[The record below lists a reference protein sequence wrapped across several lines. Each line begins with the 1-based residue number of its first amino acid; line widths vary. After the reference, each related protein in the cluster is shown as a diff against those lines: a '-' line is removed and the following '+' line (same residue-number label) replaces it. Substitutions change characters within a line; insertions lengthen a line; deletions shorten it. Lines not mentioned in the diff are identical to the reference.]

1 MEDALLAHE
10 KMEGV
15 VVAGVDN
22 RFHFFRGFPVT
33 QILSELHGDGL
44 LPAIL
49 FRSSRK
55 QCDEDIERLNGS
67 KVGLVEDAVQE
78 SIRQQCHLVI
88 EKYGMEPE
96 IIEGHPHFPALIRTA
111 SGAHHAGQLLQWR
124 LVLEELMSQGL
135 LRLMVATGTVAAG
148 VDFPARSVIVTAH
161 SRRGNEGFVDFSP
174 SEFQQMAGRAGRR
187 GKDAVGVC
195 LVAPG
200 QFSDARVIH
209 GLAHRPP
216 DPLRSA
222 YFAAPAT
229 VLNLLKFRSV
239 DDLRYTV
246 ERSLAGF
253 YDRKRA
259 KELRLESEAMQSELQ
274 EKPLPVKELKKVEK
288 RIRRT
293 VREAERLELHQ
304 EIQLELS
311 LKGLRDLGHLDE
323 RGLTEKGLWAAE
335 LCTSLVLHLAEAIEE
350 GLFYEKSEDELACLI
365 GSIAGDAHRNYF
377 SLAPNPLA
385 KDLYAQLD
393 VVVQRVQQ
401 IYNGPTTASEIEVLP
416 DGALT
421 VHTWLH
427 AESWASFSSL
437 LKLAGVAEGDAAR
450 LITQTADH
458 LHQLSRLR
466 ESHPELARTAHE
478 ARGLLLRPPL
488 SDSLITS

>member
-1 MEDALLAHE
+1 M
-10 KMEGV
+10 
-15 VVAGVDN
+15 AGVDN
-22 RFHFFRGFPVT
+22 RFSFFRGTPVT
-33 QILSELHGDGL
+33 QILAELQADEL

-49 FRSSRK
+49 FRSARK
-55 QCDEDIERLNGS
+55 QCDEDIERLNTS
-67 KVGLVEDAVQE
+67 KVGLVPGDWQRRISDEVDG
-78 SIRQQCHLVI
+78 VI
-88 EKYGMEPE
+88 AKYGIDRS
-96 IIEGHPHFPALIRTA
+96 IIEEHPHYPALLNTA

-124 LVLEELMSQGL
+124 LLLEELMSRGL

-161 SRRGNEGFVDFSP
+161 SRRGNDGFVNFSP

-200 QFSDARVIH
+200 QFCDARVVH
-209 GLAHRPP
+209 ELSHKPP

-246 ERSLAGF
+246 ERSLASF
-253 YDRKRA
+253 YDKREA
-259 KELRLESEAMQSELQ
+259 KAVRLEAEAVQRSLQSNEL
-274 EKPLPVKELKKVEK
+274 PPKEAKKAEK
-288 RIRRT
+288 RIRRKI
-293 VREAERLELHQ
+293 RDAERLELQQ

-311 LKGLRDLGHLDE
+311 LKGLRALGHLDE

-335 LCTSLVLHLAEAIEE
+335 LCTSLVLHLAEAIEA
-350 GLFYEKSEDELACLI
+350 GLFFELSEDQLAALV
-365 GSIAGDAHRNYF
+365 GSIAGDAHRTYF
-377 SLAPNPLA
+377 SLAPNPLG
-385 KDLYAQLD
+385 KELFSELE
-393 VVVQRVQQ
+393 VVVQRVQDN
-401 IYNGPTTASEIEVLP
+401 YHGPTTASEIEVVP

-427 AESWASFSSL
+427 AEDWSSFASL
-437 LKLAGVAEGDAAR
+437 LKLGGVAEGDAAR

-466 ESHPELARTAHE
+466 ESHPQLARTALE

-488 SDSLITS
+488 SDSLITV

>member
-1 MEDALLAHE
+1 MLGRR
-10 KMEGV
+10 EGE

-33 QILSELHGDGL
+33 QILSELHADDL

-67 KVGLVEDAVQE
+67 KVGLVEREARLRIEQK
-78 SIRQQCHLVI
+78 CNAVI
-88 EKYGMEPE
+88 EKYGIERE
-96 IIEGHPHFPALIRTA
+96 IIEEHPHYPALLRTA
-111 SGAHHAGQLLQWR
+111 AGAHHAGQLLQWR
-124 LVLEELMSQGL
+124 LLLEELMSGGL

-187 GKDAVGVC
+187 GKDSVGVC

-200 QFSDARVIH
+200 KFSDARVIH

-259 KELRLESEAMQSELQ
+259 KELRRESESMQSQLQ
-274 EKPLPVKELKKVEK
+274 ANPLPVKELKKVEK

-293 VREAERLELHQ
+293 VRDAERLELYQ

-323 RGLTEKGLWAAE
+323 QGLTEKGLWAAE

-350 GLFYEKSEDELACLI
+350 GLFFERSENELACLV
-365 GSIAGDAHRNYF
+365 GSIAGDGHRNYF
-377 SLAPNPLA
+377 SLAPNPVPKEAFQSLET
-385 KDLYAQLD
+385 
-393 VVVQRVQQ
+393 VVERVQHV
-401 IYNGPTTASEIEVLP
+401 YNGPTTASEIEVLP

-421 VHTWLH
+421 VHTWMH
-427 AESWASFSSL
+427 AENWSSFSSL

-466 ESHPELARTAHE
+466 ESHPDLARTAYE
-478 ARGLLLRPPL
+478 ARGILLRPPL